1 VACGTSVAGSTRSLF
16 RWIDAMGANPTQMS
30 LGRTV
35 DAPGP
40 RMASSDTRHYFKT
53 DTSSYLLHPGRG
65 GGRRCLNSAEILTK
79 SLKKIEF

>member
-1 VACGTSVAGSTRSLF
+1 
-16 RWIDAMGANPTQMS
+16 
-30 LGRTV
+30 
-35 DAPGP
+35 
-40 RMASSDTRHYFKT
+40 MASSDTRHYFKT